1 MVRALATLSFEAWRS
16 RVPPDWE
23 RAQRFAQAAVDMAEE
38 LAEPVVLS
46 RALGALCNVLDGQS
60 LLRDHLQFALRRLEV
75 SADPRADDPIERI
88 DAISGAGMALMY
100 VGEYERAIPQLQEAE
115 ALALKAQSIGQQT
128 AAIGLQSQCAFRLD
142 RWDDVL
148 ALEEKWRELERRY
161 PRQRVGPTC
170 FNAAMSG
177 SVYALRGDFE
187 RSKAYGK
194 ESVDY
199 MVSMSGSPEIW
210 QRNQFY

>member
-1 MVRALATLSFEAWRS
+1 VVRALATLSFEAWRS
-16 RVPPDWE
+16 RIPPDWE
-23 RAQRFAQAAVDMAEE
+23 RAQRFAQRAVHIAEE

-60 LLRDHLQFALRRLEV
+60 LLQEHLQVALRRLE
-75 SADPRADDPIERI
+75 SASDPRVDDSIERV
-88 DAISGAGMALMY
+88 DALNAVGMALMY
-100 VGEYERAIPQLQEAE
+100 VGEYEQATPYLQEAE
-115 ALALKAQSIGQQT
+115 ESALKSQLIGQLT

-142 RWDDVL
+142 RWDEVL
-148 ALEEKWRELERRY
+148 TLEAKWRELERSY

-170 FNAAMSG
+170 FNAALSG
-177 SVYALRGDFE
+177 SVLGLRGDFDK
-187 RSKAYGK
+187 SKAYSK

-199 MVSMSGSPEIW
+199 MIAMSGSPEMW